1 MDTTYNLRGHQINKD
16 MKAIAL
22 SHPEALDYEPLSN
35 SVLISYAGY
44 DRGQMATPMPDSVK
58 NRYKAVLELPIDDI
72 DQKSGKIRAMF
83 DRLYSD
89 NNYHIFDED
98 DFKKT
103 HDFIEKYKDSHFVV
117 HCDAGV
123 SRSSAT
129 ALAIAKELAPEDY
142 QKLLNLGIYFPNV
155 LIYSY
160 LVEGK
165 FNDKLYKKYSKQ
177 LHPWGLF

>member
-1 MDTTYNLRGHQINKD
+1 
-16 MKAIAL
+16 
-22 SHPEALDYEPLSN
+22 
-35 SVLISYAGY
+35 
-44 DRGQMATPMPDSVK
+44 
-58 NRYKAVLELPIDDI
+58 
-72 DQKSGKIRAMF
+72 MF
-83 DRLYSD
+83 DRLYPD

-165 FNDKLYKKYSKQ
+165 FNDKLYKKNIVSNYILGDYFKKNAAFSISRMRHFSY
-177 LHPWGLF
+177 LICGLQCF